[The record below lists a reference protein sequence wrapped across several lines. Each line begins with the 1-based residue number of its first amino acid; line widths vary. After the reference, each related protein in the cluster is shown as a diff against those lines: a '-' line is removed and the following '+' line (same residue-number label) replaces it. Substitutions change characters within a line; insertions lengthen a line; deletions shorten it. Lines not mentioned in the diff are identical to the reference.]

1 MMLIFECIDGDAMSL
16 FCILQY
22 TISVLSDIHTS
33 PINKILVSI
42 PVINP
47 RCDKQL
53 NKYRLQNY
61 PRRNLKTALRRGRG
75 WMLPNHTQTPPPP
88 EKLKSKGFHLL
99 INPHLTNTYST
110 EYIVWHISNMRYV

>member
-47 RCDKQL
+47 RCDKQVSFTKL
-53 NKYRLQNY
+53 SE
-61 PRRNLKTALRRGRG
+61 
-75 WMLPNHTQTPPPP
+75 
-88 EKLKSKGFHLL
+88 EKHEDSPGEGVDA
-99 INPHLTNTYST
+99 P
-110 EYIVWHISNMRYV
+110 